1 MNRNG
6 INYLNVPV
14 FVEPINDP
22 PFIHV
27 PEFIIL
33 KNSKEDGSLIFD
45 REQDK
50 FEFFIGDPDL
60 LYVPGMFSI
69 FNFTIGSALKC
80 LSQMKSS
87 YCKHRILQQYILV
100 SNLGNKDVLIIK
112 RFVARLYVGLS
123 CVCSQSVQLKIQI
136 QVLL

>member
-80 LSQMKSS
+80 LSQMKAS

-123 CVCSQSVQLKIQI
+123 CVCCSIKNPNSGASIS
-136 QVLL
+136 